1 LLLILKSPKKLPQAA
16 TASLTFNQAK
26 VSLGHSEMAS
36 CSRATIARG
45 EHHQRAQCQYSHST
59 ADSIADCCADS
70 AGSESV
76 VDTSKPRIYWIA
88 DNRLLPG
95 VHAWVHVFHP
105 IKRHGIDHI
114 RFHPMKISVIGLRQN
129 RGNMQFD
136 QGGVP
141 SQPAAP
147 IHQPQNCRSA
157 MPAHDALAKASCSA
171 LSR

>member
-95 VHAWVHVFHP
+95 VHAWVHVFH
-105 IKRHGIDHI
+105 
-114 RFHPMKISVIGLRQN
+114 GL
-129 RGNMQFD
+129 
-136 QGGVP
+136 
-141 SQPAAP
+141 A
-147 IHQPQNCRSA
+147 
-157 MPAHDALAKASCSA
+157 
-171 LSR
+171 